1 MAVGPGDRLTV
12 NVLVLRRSAIV
23 IAHQA
28 RHDAFGPADPVEAI
42 RFRWEQEGLTPRQL
56 ALVRQPAGISSSAR
70 AARRRPPSIAS
81 ATASENPGG
90 SSR

>member
-12 NVLVLRRSAIV
+12 NVLVVRRSAIV
-23 IAHQA
+23 IVHQA
-28 RHDAFGPADPVEAI
+28 RHYDFGPADPVEANG
-42 RFRWEQEGLTPRQL
+42 FRREQEGRTPRQL
-56 ALVRQPAGISSSAR
+56 ALVRQPAGIPSSAR